1 MFDFPSPVNAKD
13 LHVPVSM
20 FQVLSPKLQHLRKLH
35 EYI

>member
-13 LHVPVSM
+13 VPVSM